1 MVFRSDADK
10 LGMSH
15 PAIKLEHI
23 KKSYLGNDVLK
34 DVTLTLEA
42 GQFCALIGKNG
53 VGKSTLIR
61 LVVRQENPSSG
72 EAYVL
77 GRDIK
82 VDSASFNEDV
92 AYVSESIDYALP
104 TSLGVFFKHYGRTFS
119 RWNQERFTSILA
131 QMGISLEQNFR
142 SLSRGQRMH
151 VAFAAAAA
159 SEPKVLIL
167 DEITSVLDANARS
180 FFMSYLGEFTRQGG
194 TVLLATNII
203 SEVQHYADRLVLL
216 QDGAIKLNVA
226 MKELP
231 SAYVKVRKPKETDH
245 PFFQDPECFEV
256 GLNSDGS
263 LSFVAPL
270 AKAAQYKIPEALKD
284 HRGITAEEVFIY
296 FTRSRSL

>member
-1 MVFRSDADK
+1 
-10 LGMSH
+10 MSH
-15 PAIKLEHI
+15 AAIKLENI
-23 KKSYLGNDVLK
+23 KKSYMGNEVLK
-34 DVTLTLEA
+34 DVTLTLEP

-61 LVVRQENPSSG
+61 LIVRQENPTSG
-72 EAYVL
+72 EASVL

-82 VDSASFNEDV
+82 VDSAAFNEDV

-119 RWNQERFTSILA
+119 RWNQERFTSMLT
-131 QMGISLEQNFR
+131 QMGIGLDRNFR

-159 SEPKVLIL
+159 SEPKVLVL

-180 FFMSYLGEFTRQGG
+180 FFMGYLAEFTRKGG

-203 SEVQHYADRLVLL
+203 SEVQNYADRLVLL
-216 QDGAIKLNVA
+216 QDGMIKLNVA
-226 MKELP
+226 MKELAT
-231 SAYVKVRKPKETDH
+231 AYVKVRKAKDTNH

-263 LSFVAPL
+263 LSFVAPIG
-270 AKAAQYKIPEALKD
+270 KASQYQLPDTLKD